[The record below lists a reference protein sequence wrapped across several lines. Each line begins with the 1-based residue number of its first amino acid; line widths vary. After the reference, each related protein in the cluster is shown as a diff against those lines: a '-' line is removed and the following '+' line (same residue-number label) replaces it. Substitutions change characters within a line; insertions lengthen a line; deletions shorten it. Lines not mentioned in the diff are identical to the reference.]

1 MQPNHVTQLKQGAKA
16 PFSLENTMKLLFVTV
31 CFMVALAVAT
41 CCALFITTVAV
52 EHHAPHAF
60 IIVMAAFTGLAAFMT
75 VALPVAF
82 HRAHSK

>member
-1 MQPNHVTQLKQGAKA
+1 MQTNNIKLNLVT
-16 PFSLENTMKLLFVTV
+16 F

-41 CCALFITTVAV
+41 YCALFITTVAV
-52 EHHAPHAF
+52 EHHAPHGF
-60 IIVMAAFTGLAAFMT
+60 IIIMSGFTALAAFMT

>member
-1 MQPNHVTQLKQGAKA
+1 
-16 PFSLENTMKLLFVTV
+16 MKLNIATF

-41 CCALFITTVAV
+41 YCAMFITIVAV
-52 EHHAPHAF
+52 EHQAPHGF

-75 VALPVAF
+75 IALPIAF